1 MECQSVRQGIAAV
14 EFFIKTESVPAAEC
28 GFRQQFEGRDAPTRN
43 TQLLWVWKWR
53 QEVSVKDGKPQ
64 ERPFPERTPDNVERV
79 RDAMLRS
86 PRRSVRRKSLALLL
100 DECSVRR
107 ILHKDLH
114 CHPYKIQVAQ
124 EFWARENSSGLRFR
138 ADLFLV
144 SETSPVP
151 PAHLTLQYQ
160 NTSLGFTSKA
170 RYMKHVQPILMT

>member
-1 MECQSVRQGIAAV
+1 MRQGIAAV

-86 PRRSVRRKSLALLL
+86 PRRSARWQALAFRLTNAAFAEFSTRFSITISTKFKLLRSLVHRTVPQDYVSGQTHRFGDITCPACSLDLSVPGYFLWGYVKSK
-100 DECSVRR
+100 V
-107 ILHKDLH
+107 
-114 CHPYKIQVAQ
+114 Y
-124 EFWARENSSGLRFR
+124 
-138 ADLFLV
+138 
-144 SETSPVP
+144 ETP
-151 PAHLTLQYQ
+151 PADIDDL
-160 NTSLGFTSKA
+160 K
-170 RYMKHVQPILMT
+170 R